1 MACRENLETHLR
13 HRGVAYDIQHHEVAF
28 TAQKVAA
35 SEHVSGRM
43 LAKVVMVFAGD
54 DLIMLVLPA
63 HFRVDLEATRAA
75 LGGRDVRLADESEF
89 APFFPDCEAG
99 AMPPFGNLYGI
110 PVYAERA
117 LAHNEQIVFQLG
129 THTETM
135 SVPYREFITLARPT
149 LARLGFVPGKVAQ
162 AS

>member
-35 SEHVSGRM
+35 SEHVPGRM
-43 LAKVVMVFAGD
+43 LAKVVMVLAGD
-54 DLIMLVLPA
+54 NLIMLVLPA
-63 HFRVDLEATRAA
+63 HFRVDLEATGTA

-89 APFFPDCEAG
+89 AQFFPDCEPG

-110 PVYAERA
+110 PVFAERA
-117 LAHNEQIVFQLG
+117 LAHDEQIIFQVG

-135 SVPYREFITLARPT
+135 SIPYREFVKLARPT
-149 LARLGFVPGKVAQ
+149 FARLGFVPGRVAR

>member
-13 HRGVAYDIQHHEVAF
+13 HRGVAYDIQHHEAAF
-28 TAQKVAA
+28 TAQKAA
-35 SEHVSGRM
+35 SEHVPGRM

-54 DLIMLVLPA
+54 ELTMLVLPS
-63 HFRVDLEATRAA
+63 HVRVDLEATGAA

-89 APFFPDCEAG
+89 AQFFPDCEPG

-110 PVYAERA
+110 PVYAE
-117 LAHNEQIVFQLG
+117 QIAFQLG

-135 SVPYREFITLARPT
+135 SIPYAEFVRLARPT